1 MLFPSLLVAYYHDL
15 SLLCVFNFEALSNTV
30 ESMQHF
36 LKLIKR
42 QSTVVCVVVV
52 AVIVVAVM
60 TLCALRALCLTRCV
74 NKAQLE
80 PPLVA
85 ASTTKHFEM
94 SVNTHAHTR
103 SRKHTH
109 THTHRLTH
117 ARTLQVKAEHKQFME
132 FIKLA

>member
-15 SLLCVFNFEALSNTV
+15 SLSCVFNFEALFNTV

-42 QSTVVCVVVV
+42 QSTVVCVVV

-94 SVNTHAHTR
+94 SVNTHAHTL
-103 SRKHTH
+103 SRRH

>member
-1 MLFPSLLVAYYHDL
+1 MLFPSLLVAYYNDL

-52 AVIVVAVM
+52 SVM

-94 SVNTHAHTR
+94 SVNIHAHTR
-103 SRKHTH
+103 SRKQTH

>member
-42 QSTVVCVVVV
+42 QSTVVCVV
-52 AVIVVAVM
+52 VVAVM

>member
-15 SLLCVFNFEALSNTV
+15 SLSCVFNFEALFNTV

-52 AVIVVAVM
+52 SVM

-94 SVNTHAHTR
+94 SVNTHAHTL
-103 SRKHTH
+103 SRRH

>member
-52 AVIVVAVM
+52 SVM

-94 SVNTHAHTR
+94 SVNTHAHTL
-103 SRKHTH
+103 SRRHTH